1 VSFTLAPSSLLQH
14 TLLPARPKQPTESGE
29 WLPSHGPPSPSLPLP
44 CAVVPYLPLSE
55 QQASGLHN
63 GSPHSAVSEM
73 RLAGPTLVPCA
84 PQCALCP
91 LDHYLLPKINS
102 ESQLFHLLKSR
113 DNKPKRTKLNAAEQ
127 AQTVAGVGGTTH
139 PQMTQ
144 T

>member
-1 VSFTLAPSSLLQH
+1 MAPSSLLQH
-14 TLLPARPKQPTESGE
+14 ILLPARPKRPTKSGE
-29 WLPSHGPPSPSLPLP
+29 WLPSHGRPSPSLPLP
-44 CAVVPYLPLSE
+44 CAVVPHLPLSE

-63 GSPHSAVSEM
+63 AW
-73 RLAGPTLVPCA
+73 LATQRSGRDAAGRTDLGTVC

-102 ESQLFHLLKSR
+102 KSQLFHLLKSR
-113 DNKPKRTKLNAAEQ
+113 DNKPKRTKSNATEQ
-127 AQTVAGVGGTTH
+127 AQTAAGAGGTTH